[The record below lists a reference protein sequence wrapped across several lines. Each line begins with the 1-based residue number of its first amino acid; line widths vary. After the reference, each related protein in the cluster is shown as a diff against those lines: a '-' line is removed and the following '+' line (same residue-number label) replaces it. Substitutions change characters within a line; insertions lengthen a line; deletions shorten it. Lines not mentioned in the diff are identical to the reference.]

1 VVGVSKCVVV
11 LSGGPDSVTT
21 AYWAKAQGYDVH
33 AITFSYAPKGAGG
46 D

>member
-1 VVGVSKCVVV
+1 MSKCVVV